1 MNSSPPLPLYFYSP
15 AYFSDCRPWL
25 LTVILVENLNPEEPR
40 TLWWGL
46 AQFFFTCGPR
56 CLCSLSIFPG
66 PQPAHQPGEH
76 IYPRSGLTGIAAS
89 PPARL
94 SHPATLRSIY
104 IVKFYLFFISL
115 MHYILYILT
124 LSISNSNTF
133 CFVFRKI
140 YKKNTSLLA
149 IGDII
154 SEYFIYFCISR
165 VISWS
170 WPLTH
175 QAVSCLHW
183 I

>member
-1 MNSSPPLPLYFYSP
+1 MFINRYLGWKFKSWRASHTLVGPRSVFPPPAGRAAYVGWVFSP
-15 AYFSDCRPWL
+15 ALSPL
-25 LTVILVENLNPEEPR
+25 INLV
-40 TLWWGL
+40 
-46 AQFFFTCGPR
+46 
-56 CLCSLSIFPG
+56 SIFT
-66 PQPAHQPGEH
+66 PA
-76 IYPRSGLTGIAAS
+76 RGLTGIAAS